1 MNNVM
6 KIDSVDWTERG
17 ASLCF
22 RLRYSAVARS
32 VLILT
37 VLAAVAAVLFARPA
51 QLTDLSVRPLVIDAA
66 GADAAG
72 DYVRVSGMFR
82 PDETMK
88 RYLRLEQILGRGYG
102 PEFAAIVDPN
112 SGAVLWVR
120 EDRTLTRE
128 ANAPLTLIGRVTI
141 GYGEEPPF
149 YILVGRPL
157 LVRAA
162 EWIVRLGVV
171 LIIVG
176 IGMVALLWFAE
187 RMQFALPS
195 LWRSSD
201 AVAESTRL
209 LFYGG
214 LGYSYD
220 DVQLRAAPVR
230 LDAGVYE
237 VRITGTSEPLKW
249 SIVVRRV
256 LEIDVYDVAST
267 EGPLAGFWIRF
278 EDDRGLLRTV
288 VLAAPSRRAR
298 AVLIE
303 VLSNL
308 RQ

>member
-1 MNNVM
+1 MNKVM
-6 KIDSVDWTERG
+6 QMDSVGWTERS
-17 ASLCF
+17 AVLCF
-22 RLRYSAVARS
+22 RLRYSAAARS

-37 VLAAVAAVLFARPA
+37 LLAAAAAVLFARPA
-51 QLTDLSVRPLVIDAA
+51 QLTDMSVRSLVI
-66 GADAAG
+66 GAVDEDAAG

-102 PEFAAIVDPN
+102 PEYAAIVDPN

-120 EDRTLTRE
+120 EERSLTRE
-128 ANAPLTLIGRVTI
+128 ANAPLTVVGRVTI
-141 GYGEEPPF
+141 GFGDEPPL
-149 YILVGRPL
+149 YIRVGSPL
-157 LVRAA
+157 LVLAA

-176 IGMVALLWFAE
+176 IGAVALVWFAD

-195 LWRSSD
+195 LWRSS
-201 AVAESTRL
+201 ASVADSTRL

-220 DVQLRAAPVR
+220 DIQLRAAPVR
-230 LDAGVYE
+230 LDVGVYE
-237 VRITGTSEPLKW
+237 VRIVGTTGLRNW

-256 LEIDVYDVAST
+256 VEIDAYDVASS

-278 EDDRGLLRTV
+278 EDDRGLVRNA
-288 VLAAPSRRAR
+288 VLAAQSRRAR